1 MVRTLFSVAALMA
14 LSGIIV
20 DSAEAS
26 QDLCTK
32 GSDAECQRF
41 GTNMCCAHIQY
52 EYEGDNQDFYA
63 CASRTGIE
71 FNNGKIY
78 EYGFSGTW
86 YCDYACSLQTA
97 AATVIA
103 AIVLLQ

>member
-1 MVRTLFSVAALMA
+1 MVKTFALAALIA
-14 LSGIIV
+14 LVNAG
-20 DSAEAS
+20 A
-26 QDLCTK
+26 QDLCTA

-52 EYEGDNQDFYA
+52 TYEGDFQDFHA

-71 FNNGKIY
+71 FNDGKIY

-86 YCDYACSLQTA
+86 YCDYATSLQTA
-97 AATVIA
+97 AALVAVVT
-103 AIVLLQ
+103 LF

>member
-1 MVRTLFSVAALMA
+1 MVKNFAVAALIAMTA
-14 LSGIIV
+14 FV
-20 DSAEAS
+20 DEANAGA

-52 EYEGDNQDFYA
+52 TYEGDFQDFHA

-71 FNNGKIY
+71 FNNGQIY

-86 YCDYACSLQTA
+86 YCDYAVSMQVA
-97 AATVIA
+97 AATMAVA
-103 AIVLLQ
+103 LLLQ